1 MKLTGKATLAISVV
15 ASVVLAGVLLGLL
28 GGRSGPAPSTGKTSL
43 SSADASG
50 GGFPGSG
57 DGSGSVAERPVPI
70 PATATVAP
78 APVEPPRAAWED
90 RIDRILQTDESE
102 AAKAAKMLEIFPSLP
117 PSGQE
122 EAAQHLS
129 NLVDDKDYAPLGKL
143 LQDPK
148 LPEGV
153 LDVLVVDLLNR
164 PNSTKLPLLLEVAQN
179 SDHPKAGEAKELMQ
193 LYLESDF
200 GTDWG
205 QWKARM
211 ERWLKDNPD

>member
-1 MKLTGKATLAISVV
+1 MKLTGKTTLAIGVV
-15 ASVVLAGVLLGLL
+15 GSVVLAGVLLGLL
-28 GGRSGPAPSTGKTSL
+28 AGNGPASAPGKSSGPSQTALEGESRTIAP
-43 SSADASG
+43 
-50 GGFPGSG
+50 
-57 DGSGSVAERPVPI
+57 ERAAPT
-70 PATATVAP
+70 PATASVVPPPSEP
-78 APVEPPRAAWED
+78 ARAAWED

-102 AAKAAKMLEIFPSLP
+102 AAKAAKMLQIFPSLP

-179 SDHPKAGEAKELMQ
+179 SDHPKASEAKELMQ